1 MLTRSARSR
10 GFGRRVGDAVLGSWT
25 RTVSVVAAA
34 LVVFGIIGFVATTG
48 RLGELRYAN
57 IPLVHP
63 YPPAGYF
70 INPFGTDKADLVSS
84 AEASRVKADL
94 FADGRIELEVLRTGD
109 ESSLTT
115 STTGGALSRLR
126 DLLHQ
131 NAAAGVYEDET
142 IALSSATVGRLQDPN
157 DASVS
162 WVVEEKGVG
171 TIRYLRR
178 SDGSLIRTV
187 KVDFD
192 NRFWLVSAAGRYLIA
207 DTKISSRPKS

>member
-10 GFGRRVGDAVLGSWT
+10 GFGRRVGDAVLGSWK

-34 LVVFGIIGFVATTG
+34 LVIFGIFGFLAATG
-48 RLGELRYAN
+48 RLGDLRYAN

-70 INPFGTDKADLVSS
+70 INPFGTAKGDLVNS

-94 FADGRIELEVLRTGD
+94 FADGRIELDALRTGD

-178 SDGSLIRTV
+178 SDGSLIRTA

-207 DTKISSRPKS
+207 DTEISSRPKS